1 MKRPDATQPLRTL
14 TLENY
19 RPNAHCRAIACTSQE
34 GFVPVSCTL
43 EAGKI
48 NGMRSEFGGGAWAL
62 STCLGGRAEPGW
74 RQEGSILWNGQPVT
88 NDELAARACFVG
100 ERPEEHRLQCLY
112 PTVRRRV
119 ERALKESGLPY
130 AADEIKVMFSLTD
143 ARFDRRIDRI
153 GSEIWLASM
162 AIGFAGGKEVFC
174 WPWMYGQFAC
184 YLRAAKELGVLKL
197 LRRHGKLVLVPSADE
212 GLLRDCCDRLLH
224 FSREYEFTME

>member
-1 MKRPDATQPLRTL
+1 M
-14 TLENY
+14 
-19 RPNAHCRAIACTSQE
+19 
-34 GFVPVSCTL
+34 PVSCTL
-43 EAGKI
+43 EVGKI
-48 NGMRSEFGGGAWAL
+48 DGLRSEFGGGAWAL
-62 STCLGGRAEPGW
+62 STCIGGRAEPGW
-74 RQEGSILWNGQPVT
+74 PPEGCILWNGQPVT

-119 ERALKESGLPY
+119 EWALMESGLPHT
-130 AADEIKVMFSLTD
+130 ADEIRAMFGLTD

-184 YLRAAKELGVLKL
+184 YLRAAKELGVLEL
-197 LRRHGKLVLVPSADE
+197 LRQHGKLVLVPSADE
-212 GLLRDCCDRLLH
+212 GLLRDCCDHVLRLGPDGQ
-224 FSREYEFTME
+224 TAME